1 MITLRSKSTSGRFIA
16 AITIR
21 NIDDALKS
29 WLRVRAAQHGH
40 SMEEE
45 ARRTLAQAMRENDAE
60 FPVVPLGTRLHKH
73 LAGLCEIAM
82 PARRP
87 VRAAPDF
94 VARKT
99 KRK

>member
-1 MITLRSKSTSGRFIA
+1 MA
-16 AITIR
+16 ALTIR

-29 WLRVRAAQHGH
+29 GLRVRAAQHGR

-45 ARRTLAQAMRENDAE
+45 ARRILAQALRGIDEE
-60 FPVVPLGTRLHKH
+60 FPVVPLGTRLHQH
-73 LAGLCEIAM
+73 FAGLGEVTM

-87 VRAAPDF
+87 ARAAPDF